1 MTATP
6 ISILME
12 AAERGLKLGFKQPY
26 TLTVEFAKPCL
37 KDFLETLQEYKR
49 QLLTLLQLPFCMV
62 YSKVLKETIVF
73 AEDEDAKATLVEA
86 GAKPG
91 SITRARNLRSWWKRK
106 LVRMNCGS
114 STRPNKSLME
124 RSLYQARMNCA
135 CSTRPNKV
143 STGRIARHDD

>member
-91 SITRARNLRSWWKRK
+91 SIYTRAELAVLVEAQVSQDELRK
-106 LVRMNCGS
+106 LHEAKQIFNGTITLPSEDELRLLHAAKQSFN
-114 STRPNKSLME
+114 RKDRAP
-124 RSLYQARMNCA
+124 
-135 CSTRPNKV
+135 
-143 STGRIARHDD
+143 